1 MRRTVLGIPVA
12 AILFPG
18 CSSAPP
24 PPPFNPVADVKEL
37 MQAAVDPMAD
47 EIWEATGVIMT
58 AEGDEQRRPN
68 NDEEWARVK
77 NAALIVAESGNLL
90 MMVPRA
96 KDGDLWMKRSQ
107 ELINQGIAA
116 MKAAQAKNVDELFT
130 VGGDLYEACSHCHQ
144 EYMDAIKNANK

>member
-1 MRRTVLGIPVA
+1 MRRTVVGIPVA
-12 AILFPG
+12 ATLFLG
-18 CSSAPP
+18 CNSAPP

-37 MQAAVDPMAD
+37 MQAAIDPMAD

-58 AEGDEQRRPN
+58 AEGDEQRRPK

-144 EYMDAIKNANK
+144 EYMDAIKNANR

>member
-1 MRRTVLGIPVA
+1 
-12 AILFPG
+12 
-18 CSSAPP
+18 
-24 PPPFNPVADVKEL
+24 
-37 MQAAVDPMAD
+37 MAD

-58 AEGDEQRRPN
+58 ADGDEQRRPK

-116 MKAAQAKNVDELFT
+116 MKAAQAKNVGELFT